1 MTTESAAL
9 FDQIRETITE
19 AVSSAVNQALDD
31 EGVGGTLYMDTPAA
45 AKYLG
50 VSKQYLEGARHRGEG
65 PPYSKLIRRIK
76 YTRADLDSWMA
87 SRRLD
92 PEAA

>member
-1 MTTESAAL
+1 MTAETDDL
-9 FDQIRETITE
+9 FTQLREVIHE
-19 AVSSAVNQALDD
+19 EVSKAIILKGS
-31 EGVGGTLYMDTPAA
+31 TLYMDTPEA

-50 VSKQYLEGARHRGEG
+50 VSPQYLEGARHRGEG
-65 PPYSKLIRRIK
+65 PPYSKLVRRVK
-76 YTRADLDSWMA
+76 YTRADLDAWMA